1 MELEIPYLRGDP
13 MSEAGGVGLL
23 PALCLRRTAWRLNVL
38 RSRRN
43 VTVSSLV
50 CAAAAR
56 QILQVNFF
64 LNKRTGNLAISRL
77 PLNYHLL

>member
-1 MELEIPYLRGDP
+1 
-13 MSEAGGVGLL
+13 MSEVGGVGLL

-56 QILQVNFF
+56 QILQVIF
-64 LNKRTGNLAISRL
+64 LKKGQQLVEQ
-77 PLNYHLL
+77 